1 MIKKIVSVKSA
12 GNILLILFSL
22 LIVFHVLVLLRVFP
36 SNMVWGGRAAVSPSN
51 LVLFE
56 IIALLVL
63 ILFMLIIAAKTGY
76 FKIFKSQ
83 KALNVC
89 IWIIFAYM
97 LLNAIANL
105 ASPVAVERVIFLP
118 LNLVLAVLVSR
129 LGVE

>member
-97 LLNAIANL
+97 LLNVFANL
-105 ASPVAVERVIFLP
+105 ASSVAAERIIFLP
-118 LNLVLAVLVSR
+118 FNLVMAVLVSR

>member
-12 GNILLILFSL
+12 GNILLILFFL
-22 LIVFHVLVLLRVFP
+22 LAVFHVLVLLRVVP
-36 SNMVWGGRAAVSPSN
+36 SNMVWGGRTAASTSN
-51 LVLFE
+51 LVLLE
-56 IIALLVL
+56 IVALLVVF
-63 ILFMLIIAAKTGY
+63 LFMLIIVAKVGY
-76 FKIFKSQ
+76 IQLFKSR

>member
-97 LLNAIANL
+97 LLNAFANL
-105 ASPVAVERVIFLP
+105 ASSVAAERIIFLP
-118 LNLVLAVLVSR
+118 FNLVMAVLVSR